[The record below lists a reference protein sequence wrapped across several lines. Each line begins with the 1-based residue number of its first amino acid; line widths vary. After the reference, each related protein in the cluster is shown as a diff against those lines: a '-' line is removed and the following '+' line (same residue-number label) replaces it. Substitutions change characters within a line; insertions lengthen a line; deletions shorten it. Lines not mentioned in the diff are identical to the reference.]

1 VTQKDTMADQT
12 TQEPSDA
19 LARFLFFATIAGVA
33 AFALA
38 TIFYVLM

>member
-1 VTQKDTMADQT
+1 MADPT
-12 TQEPSDA
+12 TQEPADA
-19 LARFLFFATIAGVA
+19 LARFLFFATLAGIA